1 VTSSSVPSILAM
13 LARPVS
19 GNPTHYMIEKAF
31 AHHDLD
37 WRYLT
42 FEVGPE
48 DLGDA
53 IRGLKALGFYGG
65 HFSDPHKQTVI
76 PLLDRITETAAAAG
90 AVNIFFRD
98 GDALVGDNVEGKA
111 VLLAIGRLIGPA
123 GKRFVLLGAGK
134 LARATALELAAA
146 GAGEIIIVNRTESH
160 ASELAG
166 LLAAKCQVPV
176 SVVPWQG
183 EYALP
188 AETDVLIHATSIGR
202 QDPDADVPLVLDTLR
217 PELLVADVSTH
228 PPQTR
233 LLHEAA
239 LRGCKTIDGL
249 SIFIEQVAAALKLW
263 TGIDPSRDVL
273 RDAVEEYLEV

>member
-1 VTSSSVPSILAM
+1 
-13 LARPVS
+13 
-19 GNPTHYMIEKAF
+19 MIEKAF

-42 FEVGPE
+42 FEVVPE

-65 HFSDPHKQTVI
+65 HFGDPHKQSVI
-76 PLLDRITETAAAAG
+76 PLLDRTTETAAAIG
-90 AVNIFFRD
+90 AVNLFFRD

-111 VLLAIGRLIGPA
+111 VLPAIGRIIDPI

-146 GAGEIIIVNRTESH
+146 GAGGITIVNRTESR
-160 ASELAG
+160 ANELVG
-166 LLAAKCQVPV
+166 LLAAKHQVPV
-176 SVVPWQG
+176 SAEPWQD
-183 EYALP
+183 EYAVP
-188 AETDVLIHATSIGR
+188 AEADVLINATSIGR
-202 QDPDADVPLVLDTLR
+202 QNANADIPLVFDSLR
-217 PELLVADVSTH
+217 PELLVVDVSAD

-239 LRGCKTIDGL
+239 ERGCKTVDGL
-249 SIFIEQVAAALKLW
+249 SIFIEQVSLELKLW
-263 TGIDPSRDVL
+263 TGVDPSRDVL